1 MRRTLTLHIRYSH
14 VTRVTGA
21 LWADISADSSA
32 GLWGLSV
39 LLPSAEEPL
48 LSRVDD
54 DDKLTVLESS
64 LRVTAARAKPPRG
77 EDPSWSTRA
86 EAWRSVLSRSSSD
99 ARSREIT
106 RDHASYPGSREITR
120 DHPRSPEIGWPQMG
134 GHAVCGRG
142 CGCSATVRNGWVGR
156 GGR

>member
-54 DDKLTVLESS
+54 DDKLTVLE
-64 LRVTAARAKPPRG
+64 
-77 EDPSWSTRA
+77 
-86 EAWRSVLSRSSSD
+86 
-99 ARSREIT
+99 
-106 RDHASYPGSREITR
+106 
-120 DHPRSPEIGWPQMG
+120 
-134 GHAVCGRG
+134 
-142 CGCSATVRNGWVGR
+142 
-156 GGR
+156 